1 MILALLAYTYRGDG
15 QWCTIWEIWP
25 KESIHRSYS
34 SDVVL
39 SEVEC
44 FSRAFR
50 NKPNQLIW
58 TLAGEIQRGFLTAK
72 TYKSPVGD
80 PSSLFITSLIWPC
93 FMNHSYAIDVPLV
106 ISNRLKSGVMIQMA
120 NDVHH
125 QHLGHYWRPPRYL
138 AAAPPLGQT
147 WCIWLWCRTPPPPHR
162 RRLKQAGLKLEQRW
176 DPIRGR
182 NDSHVK
188 YGCCTM

>member
-1 MILALLAYTYRGDG
+1 MYRGDG

-25 KESIHRSYS
+25 KERIGRSYNF
-34 SDVVL
+34 DVVL

-44 FSRAFR
+44 FSRVVR
-50 NKPNQLIW
+50 YKPNQLIW
-58 TLAGEIQRGFLTAK
+58 AIAWEIQRVSWLPAPTKVIPLYDLLDLAYVLWTIF
-72 TYKSPVGD
+72 
-80 PSSLFITSLIWPC
+80 
-93 FMNHSYAIDVPLV
+93 VPLMY
-106 ISNRLKSGVMIQMA
+106 LLQSGVMIQMA

-125 QHLGHYWRPPRYL
+125 QHLEHYWRPPRYL
-138 AAAPPLGQT
+138 AVALPPLGQT
-147 WCIWLWCRTPPPPHR
+147 WCIWLWCRTPPPPPEHR